1 MMQTLAV
8 VGAGSWGSALAIAC
22 AGRATRVHL
31 WAREEEVAHGVNG
44 ARRNPLYLPD
54 APIPDNVTAFTDFEN
69 CLEGAELV
77 LLVPPS
83 HAMRRI
89 VLYALP
95 WLRPD
100 QLIVSA
106 TKGLEENSHL
116 RMSQVIRET
125 LQPAFAPK
133 LAVLSG
139 PSFAKEVARG
149 EPAALVVASADEAV
163 ATAVQSRLA
172 GGNLRLYTN
181 ADEVGVELGA
191 SVKNVIA
198 IAAGVCAGL
207 GLGSNTMAALITR
220 GLAEITRLAM
230 AYGANPSTMAGLSG
244 LGDLVLTCNGA
255 LSRNRTLGQ
264 DLASGRKLDEILGGM
279 SMVAEGVK
287 TTFAALDLAAEKGV
301 EMPITQQMANLLS
314 GRKTAAEALRELME
328 RSLKPE

>member
-31 WAREEEVAHGVNG
+31 WAREEEVARGVNE

-54 APIPDNVTAFTDFEN
+54 ATIPDNVTAFTDFEN

-100 QLIVSA
+100 QWIVSA

-139 PSFAKEVARG
+139 PSFAREVAQG

-163 ATAVQSRLA
+163 ATAVQSCLS

-255 LSRNRTLGQ
+255 LSRNRTLGLE
-264 DLASGRKLDEILGGM
+264 LAGGRKLDEILGGM

>member
-31 WAREEEVAHGVNG
+31 WAREEEVARGVNE

-54 APIPDNVTAFTDFEN
+54 ATIPDNVTAFTDFEN

-100 QLIVSA
+100 QWIVSA

-139 PSFAKEVARG
+139 PS
-149 EPAALVVASADEAV
+149 SADEAV
-163 ATAVQSRLA
+163 ATAVQSCLS

-255 LSRNRTLGQ
+255 LSRNRTLGLE
-264 DLASGRKLDEILGGM
+264 LAGGRKLDEILGGM

>member
-8 VGAGSWGSALAIAC
+8 VGAGSWGTALAIAC

-31 WAREEEVAHGVNG
+31 WAREEEVARGVNE
-44 ARRNPLYLPD
+44 ARRNPLYLAE

-69 CLEGAELV
+69 CLAGAELV

-125 LQPAFAPK
+125 LQTAFAPK

-139 PSFAKEVARG
+139 PSFAKEVANG

-163 ATAVQSRLA
+163 ATAVQSHLS

-198 IAAGVCAGL
+198 IAAGVCTGL

-244 LGDLVLTCNGA
+244 LGDLVLTCNGT

-301 EMPITQQMANLLS
+301 EMPITQQMANLLA

>member
-1 MMQTLAV
+1 MMRTLAV
-8 VGAGSWGSALAIAC
+8 VGAGSWGTALAVAC
-22 AGRATRVHL
+22 SGRAERVHL
-31 WAREEEVAHGVNG
+31 WAREEEVARRVNQT
-44 ARRNPLYLPD
+44 RHNPLYLPD
-54 APIPDNVTAFTDFEN
+54 CPLPANITAYTDFED

-77 LLVPPS
+77 LLAPPS

-95 WLRPD
+95 WLQPQ
-100 QLIVSA
+100 QLLVSA
-106 TKGLEENSHL
+106 TKGLEENTHL
-116 RMSQVIRET
+116 RMTQVIRET
-125 LQPAFAPK
+125 LQQAFVPR

-139 PSFAKEVARG
+139 PSFAREVAQG
-149 EPAALVVASADEAV
+149 EPAALVVASSDEAV
-163 ATAVQSRLA
+163 ATAVQSRLS
-172 GGNLRLYTN
+172 GGNFRLYTN

-220 GLAEITRLAM
+220 GLAEITRLAI
-230 AYGANPSTMAGLSG
+230 AHGAKPSTLAGLSG
-244 LGDLVLTCNGA
+244 LGDLVLTCNGS
-255 LSRNRTLGQ
+255 LSRNRTLGLE
-264 DLASGRKLDEILGGM
+264 LARGRKLDEILGGM

-301 EMPITQQMANLLS
+301 EMPITQQMSHLLA
-314 GRKTAAEALRELME
+314 GRKTASEALRELME